1 MSDMITM
8 DDLNEENMAK
18 LAAMVGQ
25 TETRSNVQQ
34 GLPRLAIEQQ
44 ADNDDGEPLPKGS
57 FRIRLDNNTV
67 YAKEITVRMFVRYY
81 SYDLWNQNSPEDSV
95 RTVLSP
101 SLSDDFPDTSG
112 GMKCGKLNKQEVEAL
127 STNSL
132 EHAKQKSI
140 KCTQVIYGVIAGA
153 KDATDTTG
161 EAVDLKGTPFIWSAR
176 GSAFMPVANYIRE
189 VPSNKIIFGQKVS
202 IATKRNK
209 NGGIVYYVPAFD
221 KPQPVKIVD
230 EDVETLNT
238 FMKDIEK
245 WNERVLKQY
254 NERKENVIAM
264 DDLDVAKALENAEAI

>member
-1 MSDMITM
+1 ME
-8 DDLNEENMAK
+8 DLNEENMAK

-25 TETRSNVQQ
+25 TETRATTTQ

-57 FRIRLDNNTV
+57 FRIRLDNSTV

-81 SYDLWNQNSPEDSV
+81 SYDLWNQSSPEDSI
-95 RTVLSP
+95 RTVLAP

-112 GMKCGKLNKQEVEAL
+112 GMKCGKLSKQEVENLAP
-127 STNSL
+127 NSL

-140 KCTQVIYGVIAGA
+140 KCTQVVYGVITGA
-153 KDATDTTG
+153 KNATDNAGDT
-161 EAVDLKGTPFIWSAR
+161 VDLAGTPFIWSAR

-189 VPSNKIIFGQKVS
+189 VPSNKIIFGQKVN

-209 NGGIVYYVPAFD
+209 NGGITYYTPVFD
-221 KPQPVKIVD
+221 KPQSVKISD

-238 FMKDIEK
+238 FIQDIERA
-245 WNERVLKQY
+245 NERVLKMY
-254 NERKENVIAM
+254 NERKENVLAM

>member
-8 DDLNEENMAK
+8 DDLNEANMAK

-209 NGGIVYYVPAFD
+209 NGGITYYTPVFD

>member
-8 DDLNEENMAK
+8 DDLTEENMAK

-81 SYDLWNQNSPEDSV
+81 SYDLWNQQSPEDSI
-95 RTVLSP
+95 RTVLAP

-140 KCTQVIYGVIAGA
+140 KCTQVVYGIITGA

-161 EAVDLKGTPFIWSAR
+161 ESVDLKGTPFIWSAR

-189 VPSNKIIFGQKVS
+189 VPSNKIIFGQKVN

-209 NGGIVYYVPAFD
+209 NGGITYYTPVFD

-238 FMKDIEK
+238 FMKDIER

-254 NERKENVIAM
+254 NERKENVLAM

>member
-8 DDLNEENMAK
+8 ADLNEENMAK

-209 NGGIVYYVPAFD
+209 NGGITYYTPVFD

>member
-8 DDLNEENMAK
+8 DDLNEENIAK

-209 NGGIVYYVPAFD
+209 NGGITYYTPVFD

>member
-67 YAKEITVRMFVRYY
+67 YAKEVTVRMFVRYY
-81 SYDLWNQNSPEDSV
+81 SYDLWNQQSPEDSI
-95 RTVLSP
+95 RTILAS

-112 GMKCGKLNKQEVEAL
+112 GNKCGRLSKQEVEAL
-127 STNSL
+127 PPNSL
-132 EHAKQKSI
+132 EFARQKNI
-140 KCTQVIYGVIAGA
+140 KCTQVVYGIITGA

-161 EAVDLKGTPFIWSAR
+161 ETVDLKGTPFIWSVR

-202 IATKRNK
+202 IATKRHK
-209 NGGIVYYVPAFD
+209 NGGITYYTPVFD

-254 NERKENVIAM
+254 NERKENVLAM
-264 DDLDVAKALENAEAI
+264 DDLDVANSLEVAG

>member
-1 MSDMITM
+1 MSDIITM
-8 DDLNEENMAK
+8 EDLNEENMAK

-25 TETRSNVQQ
+25 TETRATTTQ

-57 FRIRLDNNTV
+57 FRIRLDNSTV

-81 SYDLWNQNSPEDSV
+81 SYDLWNQSSPEDSI
-95 RTVLSP
+95 RTVLAP

-112 GMKCGKLNKQEVEAL
+112 GMKCGKLSKQEVEGLAP
-127 STNSL
+127 NSL

-140 KCTQVIYGVIAGA
+140 KCTQVVYGVITGA
-153 KDATDTTG
+153 TNATDNAGDT
-161 EAVDLKGTPFIWSAR
+161 VDLAGTPFIWSAR

-189 VPSNKIIFGQKVS
+189 VPSNKIIFGQKVK
-202 IATKRNK
+202 IATKRHK
-209 NGGIVYYVPAFD
+209 NGGITYYTPAFYE
-221 KPQPVKIVD
+221 PQAVKISD

-238 FMKDIEK
+238 FIQDIERA
-245 WNERVLKQY
+245 NERVLKLY
-254 NERKENVIAM
+254 NERKENVLAM

>member
-161 EAVDLKGTPFIWSAR
+161 EAVDLQGTPFIWSAR

-209 NGGIVYYVPAFD
+209 NGGITYYTPVFD

>member
-8 DDLNEENMAK
+8 DDLTEENMAK

-81 SYDLWNQNSPEDSV
+81 SYDLWNQQSPEDSI

-189 VPSNKIIFGQKVS
+189 VPSNKIIFGQKVN

-209 NGGIVYYVPAFD
+209 NGGITYYTPVFD

-238 FMKDIEK
+238 FMKDIER

-254 NERKENVIAM
+254 NERKENVLAM

>member
-1 MSDMITM
+1 MSNMITM

-25 TETRSNVQQ
+25 TETRATTTQ

-57 FRIRLDNNTV
+57 FRIRLDNSTV
-67 YAKEITVRMFVRYY
+67 YAKEITVRIFVRYY
-81 SYDLWNQNSPEDSV
+81 SYDLWNQNSPEDSI
-95 RTVLSP
+95 RTVLAP

-112 GMKCGKLNKQEVEAL
+112 GMKCGKLSKQEVEGLAP
-127 STNSL
+127 NSL

-140 KCTQVIYGVIAGA
+140 KCTQVVYGVITGA
-153 KDATDTTG
+153 TNATDNAG
-161 EAVDLKGTPFIWSAR
+161 NAVDLAGTPFIWSAR

-189 VPSNKIIFGQKVS
+189 VPSNKIIFGQKVK

-209 NGGIVYYVPAFD
+209 NGGITYYTPAFYE
-221 KPQPVKIVD
+221 PQAVKISD

-238 FMKDIEK
+238 FIQDIERA
-245 WNERVLKQY
+245 NERVLKLY
-254 NERKENVIAM
+254 NERKENVLAM

>member
-112 GMKCGKLNKQEVEAL
+112 GMKCGKLNKQEDEAL

-209 NGGIVYYVPAFD
+209 NGGITYYTPVFD

>member
-8 DDLNEENMAK
+8 DDLTEENMAK

-44 ADNDDGEPLPKGS
+44 ADNDEGEPLPKGS
-57 FRIRLDNNTV
+57 FRVRLDNNTV

-81 SYDLWNQNSPEDSV
+81 SYDLWNQQSPEDSI
-95 RTVLSP
+95 RTVLAP

-140 KCTQVIYGVIAGA
+140 KCTQVVYGVITGA

-209 NGGIVYYVPAFD
+209 NGGITYYTPVFD

-238 FMKDIEK
+238 FMKDIER

-254 NERKENVIAM
+254 NERKENVLAM

>member
-1 MSDMITM
+1 MSNMITM

-25 TETRSNVQQ
+25 TETRATTTQ

-57 FRIRLDNNTV
+57 FRIRLDNSTV
-67 YAKEITVRMFVRYY
+67 YAKEITVRIFVRYY
-81 SYDLWNQNSPEDSV
+81 SYDLWNQNSPEDSI
-95 RTVLSP
+95 RTVLAP

-140 KCTQVIYGVIAGA
+140 KCTQVVYGIITGA

-189 VPSNKIIFGQKVS
+189 VPSNKIIFGQKVN

-209 NGGIVYYVPAFD
+209 NGGITYYTPVFD

-238 FMKDIEK
+238 FMKDIER

-254 NERKENVIAM
+254 NERKENVLAM

>member
-209 NGGIVYYVPAFD
+209 NGGITYYTPVFD

-238 FMKDIEK
+238 FMKDIER
-245 WNERVLKQY
+245 WNERVLNQY
-254 NERKENVIAM
+254 NERKENVLAM

>member
-81 SYDLWNQNSPEDSV
+81 SYDLWNQQSPEDSI
-95 RTVLSP
+95 RTVLAP

-140 KCTQVIYGVIAGA
+140 KCTQVVYGIITGA

-161 EAVDLKGTPFIWSAR
+161 ESVDLKGTPFIWSAR

-209 NGGIVYYVPAFD
+209 NGGITYYTPVFD

-238 FMKDIEK
+238 FMKDIER

-254 NERKENVIAM
+254 NERKENVLAM
-264 DDLDVAKALENAEAI
+264 DDLDVANSLEDAG

>member
-25 TETRSNVQQ
+25 TETRPASQQ

-44 ADNDDGEPLPKGS
+44 SENDEGEPLPKGS
-57 FRIRLDNNTV
+57 FRIRLDSSTV
-67 YAKEITVRMFVRYY
+67 YAKEITVRMFIRYY
-81 SYDLWNQNSPEDSV
+81 SYDLWNQQSPEDSI
-95 RTVLSP
+95 RTVLTP
-101 SLSDDFPDTSG
+101 SLSDDFFDTSG
-112 GMKCGKLNKQEVEAL
+112 GMKCGKLSKQEVEGL

-140 KCTQVIYGVIAGA
+140 KCTQVVYGIITGA
-153 KDATDTTG
+153 KDATDG
-161 EAVDLKGTPFIWSAR
+161 SDDKVDLAGTPFIWSAR

-189 VPSNKIIFGQKVS
+189 VPSNKIIFGQKVN

-238 FMKDIEK
+238 FMQDIEK
-245 WNERVLKQY
+245 WNVRVLKQY
-254 NERKENVIAM
+254 NERKENVLAM
-264 DDLDVAKALENAEAI
+264 DDLDVAKALETAEAS

>member
-81 SYDLWNQNSPEDSV
+81 SYDLWNQQSPEDSI
-95 RTVLSP
+95 RTVLAP

-140 KCTQVIYGVIAGA
+140 KCTQVVYGIITGA

-161 EAVDLKGTPFIWSAR
+161 ESVDLKGTPFIWSAR

-189 VPSNKIIFGQKVS
+189 VPSNKIIFGQKVN

-209 NGGIVYYVPAFD
+209 NGGITYYTPVFD

-238 FMKDIEK
+238 FMKDIER

-254 NERKENVIAM
+254 NERKQHVIAM
-264 DDLDVAKALENAEAI
+264 DDLDVAKA

>member
-209 NGGIVYYVPAFD
+209 NGGITYYTPVFD

-238 FMKDIEK
+238 FMKDIER

-254 NERKENVIAM
+254 NERKENVLAM

>member
-176 GSAFMPVANYIRE
+176 GSAFMTVANYIRE

-209 NGGIVYYVPAFD
+209 NGGITYYTPVFD

>member
-209 NGGIVYYVPAFD
+209 NGGITYYTPVFD

-238 FMKDIEK
+238 FMKDIER

>member
-25 TETRSNVQQ
+25 TQVRSNVQQ

-44 ADNDDGEPLPKGS
+44 ADDDDGEPLPKGS

-67 YAKEITVRMFVRYY
+67 YAKEITVRIFVRWY
-81 SYDLWNQNSPEDSV
+81 SYDMYVKDKPEETI
-95 RTVLSP
+95 RTVLAS

-112 GMKCGKLNKQEVEAL
+112 GNKCGRLSKQEVEAL
-127 STNSL
+127 PPNSL
-132 EHAKQKSI
+132 EFARQKNI
-140 KCTQVIYGVIAGA
+140 KCTQVVYGIITGA

-161 EAVDLKGTPFIWSAR
+161 ETVDLKGTPFIWSVR
-176 GSAFMPVANYIRE
+176 GSAFMPVSNYISE

-202 IATKRNK
+202 IATKRHK
-209 NGGIVYYVPAFD
+209 NGGITYYTPVFD

-254 NERKENVIAM
+254 NERKENVLAM
-264 DDLDVAKALENAEAI
+264 DDLDVANSLEVAG

>member
-8 DDLNEENMAK
+8 DDLTEENMAK

-81 SYDLWNQNSPEDSV
+81 SYDLWNQQSPEDSI
-95 RTVLSP
+95 RTVLAP

-140 KCTQVIYGVIAGA
+140 KCTQVVYGVITGA

-209 NGGIVYYVPAFD
+209 NGGITYYTPVFD

-238 FMKDIEK
+238 FMKDIER

-254 NERKENVIAM
+254 NERKENVLAM

>member
-202 IATKRNK
+202 IAAKRNK
-209 NGGIVYYVPAFD
+209 NGGITYYTPVFD

>member
-8 DDLNEENMAK
+8 DDLTEENMAK

-44 ADNDDGEPLPKGS
+44 ADNDEGEPLPKGS
-57 FRIRLDNNTV
+57 FRVRLDNNTV

-81 SYDLWNQNSPEDSV
+81 SYDLWNQQSPEDSI
-95 RTVLSP
+95 RTVLAP

-140 KCTQVIYGVIAGA
+140 KCTQVVYGVITGA

-209 NGGIVYYVPAFD
+209 NGGITYYTPVFD

-264 DDLDVAKALENAEAI
+264 DDLDVANSLEDAG

>member
-132 EHAKQKSI
+132 EHAKQKSF

-209 NGGIVYYVPAFD
+209 NGGITYYTPVFD

-245 WNERVLKQY
+245 WNERVLKQ
-254 NERKENVIAM
+254 
-264 DDLDVAKALENAEAI
+264 

>member
-8 DDLNEENMAK
+8 DDLTEENMAK

-81 SYDLWNQNSPEDSV
+81 SYDLWNQQSPEDSI
-95 RTVLSP
+95 RTVLAP

-140 KCTQVIYGVIAGA
+140 KCTQVVYGIITGA

-189 VPSNKIIFGQKVS
+189 VPSNKIIFGQKVN

-209 NGGIVYYVPAFD
+209 NGGITYYTPVFD

-238 FMKDIEK
+238 FMKDIER

-254 NERKENVIAM
+254 NERKENVLAM